1 MDYTIYPY
9 EGVGPIRLGMTQ
21 QEIRTILGEPE
32 ETVKKVP
39 SSEYP
44 LDYYVQLGIQVFYK
58 KPWVCDS
65 IEMVNNAKPTFQG
78 QSFFDRPYSDL
89 KRWFRQID
97 NSVEIEN
104 SGLTSYTFGI
114 ALYAPHDE
122 EIEPT
127 KSVTTVFVFERGLYD
142 GFEEK
147 MLAMET
153 ELKRRIDAGLPFDD
167 LLMGY

>member
-21 QEIRTILGEPE
+21 QEIRAILGEPE

-58 KPWVCDS
+58 KTWVCDS

-78 QSFFDRPYSDL
+78 QSFFDTPYSEL
-89 KRWFRQID
+89 KRWFQQID

-114 ALYAPHDE
+114 ALYFSHDE
-122 EIEPT
+122 ELEPD
-127 KSVTTVFVFERGLYD
+127 KSALTVFVFERGYYD
-142 GFEEK
+142 GRAER
-147 MLAMET
+147 MAVRLA
-153 ELKRRIDAGLPFDD
+153 ELDRRIDAGLPFDD